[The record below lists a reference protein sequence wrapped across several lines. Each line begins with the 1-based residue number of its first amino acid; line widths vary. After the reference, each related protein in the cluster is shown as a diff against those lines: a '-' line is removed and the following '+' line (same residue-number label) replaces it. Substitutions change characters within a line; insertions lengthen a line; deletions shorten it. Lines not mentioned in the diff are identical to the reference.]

1 VLRRAGETAGKLL
14 VLRHFLHTKLCTL
27 APAHFRI
34 ESIEHSMSDTPV
46 AGAKPSNNFLRQI
59 IEDDLANNRNG
70 GKVATRFP
78 PEPNGYLH
86 IGHAKSICLNF
97 GLAEQFGG
105 TCNLRFDDTN
115 PEKENQEFIDSIQ
128 ADVRWLG
135 FNWSGEVRYA
145 SNYFDQLYQ
154 WALQLIRDG
163 KAYVC
168 HLSPDE
174 AREYRG
180 TLTEPG
186 RNSPYRERSVG
197 ENLALIEQMRSGVV
211 DEGAC
216 VLRAKID
223 MAAPNIN
230 LRDPILYRVRKASH
244 HQTGNTWCIYPTYD
258 YAHGQSDAIEGIT
271 HSICTLEFE
280 DHRPLY
286 EWLIANLPVPAQPKQ
301 YEFSRLNLNYTVTSK
316 RKLKQLVDEK
326 TVNGWDDPRMPTIA
340 GMRRRG
346 YTAQALR
353 NFCDMI
359 GVTRSE
365 GIVDVAMLEF
375 AVRDDLDKNAPRA
388 MCVLDPLKVVIT
400 NFDEGKVEWLSAPN
414 HPSRDDLGSRQ
425 LPFTRELVIDRADFR
440 EEANKKYKRLVLGK
454 KVRLRNAYVITAD
467 EVIRDAAGNI
477 VELRCSYDAA
487 THGADP
493 ADGVKPKGVIH
504 WVSATEGKK
513 AEVRVYDRLFVN
525 EAPDDLTRDVNP
537 NALTVLAE
545 CYIEPSLAAA
555 APETGF
561 QFEREGYFV
570 ADRYDH
576 TTDKPV
582 FNKTIGLRDTF
593 NDAQAAG
600 E

>member
-1 VLRRAGETAGKLL
+1 MSNDTATGTDIPGIKTPATAGETKTS
-14 VLRHFLHTKLCTL
+14 H
-27 APAHFRI
+27 
-34 ESIEHSMSDTPV
+34 
-46 AGAKPSNNFLRQI
+46 NFLRTI
-59 IEDDLANNRNG
+59 IEDDIAQQRVAG
-70 GKVATRFP
+70 SIATRFP

-115 PEKENQEFIDSIQ
+115 PEKESQEFIDSIQ
-128 ADVRWLG
+128 ADVLWLG
-135 FNWSGEVRYA
+135 FRWNGAVRYA
-145 SNYFDQLYQ
+145 SDYFDQLHE
-154 WALQLIRDG
+154 WALYLIRAG

-168 HLSPDE
+168 HLSPDA
-174 AREYRG
+174 ARAYRG
-180 TLTEPG
+180 SLTEPG
-186 RNSPYRERSVG
+186 KNSPYRERGVE
-197 ENLALIEQMRSGVV
+197 ENLALFEKMRSGECG
-211 DEGAC
+211 EGEC

-230 LRDPILYRVRKASH
+230 LRDPILYRIRKAHH
-244 HQTGNTWCIYPTYD
+244 HQTGDKWCIYPSYD

-286 EWLIANLPVPAQPKQ
+286 EWLIDNLPVPATPKQ
-301 YEFSRLNLNYTVTSK
+301 YEFARLNLNYTVTSK

-326 TVNGWDDPRMPTIA
+326 IVSGWDDPRMPTIA

-346 YTAQALR
+346 YTARALR
-353 NFCDMI
+353 TFCDMI

-365 GIVDVAMLEF
+365 SVVDVAMLEF
-375 AVRDDLDKNAPRA
+375 ALRDDLDKNAPRA

-400 NFDEGKVEWLSAPN
+400 NYPEGDIEWLDAPN
-414 HPSRDDLGSRQ
+414 HPSRPELGARK
-425 LPFTRELVIDRADFR
+425 LPFTREIVIDRADFR

-454 KVRLRNAYVITAD
+454 KVRLRNAYVITAN
-467 EVIRDAAGNI
+467 EIIKDAAGDI
-477 VELRCSYDAA
+477 IELRCTYDSA

-504 WVSATEGKK
+504 WVSATHGKK
-513 AEVRVYDRLFVN
+513 AQVRVYDRLFVH
-525 EAPDDLTRDVNP
+525 EAPDRGGEDFMRHLNP
-537 NALTVLAE
+537 NALQVLDN
-545 CYIEPSLAAA
+545 CYIEPNLADAK
-555 APETGF
+555 PEQAF

-576 TTDKPV
+576 SAQQPI

-593 NDAQAAG
+593 NDQQAGNDSQAGGQAAG